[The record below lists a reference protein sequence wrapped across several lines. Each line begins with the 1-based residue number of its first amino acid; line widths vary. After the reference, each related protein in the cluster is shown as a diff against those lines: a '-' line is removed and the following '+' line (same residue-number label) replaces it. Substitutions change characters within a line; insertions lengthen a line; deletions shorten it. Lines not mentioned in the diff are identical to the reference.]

1 MNIIAFDSHK
11 RYTLASMETKDGKI
25 VKEERINHRR
35 GEIRRFLAKCQ
46 PGAPVAVETIGNWYW
61 IVDEIEQAGM
71 EARLVHAR
79 KAKLMLGCINKTDKL
94 DVRGLN
100 KLQRTGTLPTVW
112 IPPGDL
118 RDKRELPRTR
128 MVFGRERTRLKNR
141 IQSVLAKYGLQ
152 AEFEDISDTFGK
164 VGRERLRVCMK
175 QLPRE
180 TGYTTRGLLRQ
191 LDSVE
196 GQIGRI
202 EKRMKQVFKPTKEVD
217 LLQTMPGVGPIL
229 AVVIAQEVGDVNRFS
244 GPDRLASYSGT
255 TPRVHAS
262 GDKVRYGRL
271 RPDVNRYLKWAFSEA
286 GNSVMVNRERYPD
299 RYAVG
304 LYNRVR
310 RRRGHATAI
319 GAVARHL
326 AESTYWILTRKE
338 PYLERGVKVFADGSM
353 RA

>member
-11 RYTLASMETKDGKI
+11 RYTLASVETKDGKL

-35 GEIRRFLAKCQ
+35 GEIHRFLAKCQ
-46 PGAPVAVETIGNWYW
+46 RGAPVAVETIGNWYW

-71 EARLVHAR
+71 QPKLVHAR
-79 KAKLMLGCINKTDKL
+79 KAKLMLGSINKTDKL

-118 RDKRELPRTR
+118 RDKRELPRVR

-141 IQSVLAKYGLQ
+141 VQSVLAKYGLQ
-152 AEFEDISDTFGK
+152 DNFEDISDIFGK
-164 VGRERLRVCMK
+164 AGRQRLGVYMK

-180 TGYTTRGLLRQ
+180 TRYTTRGLLRQ
-191 LDSVE
+191 LDAVDGE
-196 GQIGRI
+196 IQRI
-202 EKRMKQVFKPTKEVD
+202 EKRMQQVFEQTAEME

-229 AVVIAQEVGDVNRFS
+229 AVVILEEVGDVNRFS

-286 GNSVMVNRERYPD
+286 GNSIVVNREKYPHRYV
-299 RYAVG
+299 VG
-304 LYNRVR
+304 FCTIGLGPSVVMELQWVPW
-310 RRRGHATAI
+310 RGI
-319 GAVARHL
+319 
-326 AESTYWILTRKE
+326 
-338 PYLERGVKVFADGSM
+338 
-353 RA
+353 